1 MVDDILLDAEERMS
15 KSVDTFKI
23 ELSKI
28 RTGRATPGLVE
39 SIRVDYY
46 GSEVPLK
53 QTASISIPDLR
64 SIAIQ
69 PWDKGM
75 LPVIEKA
82 LLKSS
87 IGITPMND
95 GHFIRLNLPDLTE
108 ERRRDLVKMVKKIA
122 EEHRIA
128 IRNVR
133 REANEHL
140 KKEEKASEITEDE
153 MERALDEVQKLTDE
167 YIEQV
172 DKILQGKE
180 EEIMEEN

>member
-28 RTGRATPGLVE
+28 RTGRATPALVE

-53 QTASISIPDLR
+53 QAASINIPDPR

-69 PWDKGM
+69 PWDKSM
-75 LPVIEKA
+75 LSVIEKA
-82 LLKSS
+82 ILKSG

-95 GHFIRLNLPDLTE
+95 GHFVRLNMPELTE

-122 EEHRIA
+122 EEYRVA

-133 REANEHL
+133 RDANEHL

-153 MERALDEVQKLTDE
+153 MKIGLEEVQKLTDE
-167 YIEQV
+167 YIEKV

>member
-87 IGITPMND
+87 IGITPVND